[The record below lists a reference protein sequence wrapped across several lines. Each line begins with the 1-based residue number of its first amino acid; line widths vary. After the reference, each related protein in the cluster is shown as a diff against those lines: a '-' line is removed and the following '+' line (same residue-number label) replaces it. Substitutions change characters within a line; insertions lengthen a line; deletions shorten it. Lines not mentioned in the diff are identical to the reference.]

1 MMLPVRKFWIQF
13 LGLNL
18 LLVLGILGALNMY
31 TSHGEEIEVP
41 SLLGKSPEEAESL
54 LRALDLEA
62 VVTDSQ
68 FTEGFDPSAVVATD
82 PSSGVLVKKG
92 RRVYL
97 TLNLAGLPMVALPQL
112 TDLSLRKATLDLQN
126 KGFKVGHLLYQPDIA
141 HNVVLEGRRNG
152 LSVAAGTP
160 LARGTAIDLVIG
172 MGNMD
177 SLVEVPSLTGLTLDE
192 ARIFLAESALS
203 LGSVNYLGE
212 VSDSSK
218 ALIVRQRPM
227 PGGNKGMIKALEFVD
242 LWLAD

>member
-1 MMLPVRKFWIQF
+1 MMSPVRKFWIQF

-18 LLVLGILGALNMY
+18 LLVLGILAALNMY

-41 SLLGKSPEEAESL
+41 TLLGKSPEEAESL

-68 FTEGFDPSAVVATD
+68 FTEGFDPLAVVATD
-82 PSSGVLVKKG
+82 PSSGLLVKKG

-97 TLNLAGLPMVALPQL
+97 TLNLADLPMVALPQL

-126 KGFKVGHLLYQPDIA
+126 KGFKVGQLLYQPDIA

-227 PGGNKGMIKALEFVD
+227 PGGNKGMVKALEFVD